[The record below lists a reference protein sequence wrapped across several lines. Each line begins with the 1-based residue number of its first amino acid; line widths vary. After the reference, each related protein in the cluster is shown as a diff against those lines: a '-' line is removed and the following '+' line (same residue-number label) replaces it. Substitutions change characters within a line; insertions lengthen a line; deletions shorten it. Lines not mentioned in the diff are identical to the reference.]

1 MELISKAKQDRL
13 SRNYGEDVSLIREG
27 GYRSPSPYLMQDIEI
42 ALTLGKP
49 ILLKGPAGA
58 GKTKLAETLSHSF
71 GQPMQ
76 SINTSVDL
84 DAEAL
89 LGFKTIV
96 QRDGHSVIEFVEGP
110 VVQAMKK
117 GHLLYIDEINMAKAE
132 TLPILHGLLDYRR
145 MLTNPFTG
153 EVIKAHPD
161 FGVIAAINEG
171 YMGTAPLNEALKDR
185 FVSFS
190 IPYIDGKELKE
201 LLQSLYPALQD
212 STKETLL
219 AVTKELRSLTEQGRL
234 ADEAASIRSLI
245 DVTDLSFHMPLL
257 RAYRYGLIEK
267 MSDSQEKELVYEL
280 IQTWIDE

>member
-1 MELISKAKQDRL
+1 MERINKTQQERA
-13 SRNYGEDVSLIREG
+13 SRNYGEDATLIREG
-27 GYRSPSPYLMQDIEI
+27 GYRSPSSYLMQDIEI

-58 GKTKLAETLSHSF
+58 GKTKLAETLSHTF

-96 QRDGHSVIEFVEGP
+96 QKEGRAVIEFVEGP

-153 EVIKAHPD
+153 EVIKAHPH

-171 YMGTAPLNEALKDR
+171 YMGTTPLNEALKDR

-190 IPYIDGKELKE
+190 IPYIEGKELE
-201 LLQSLYPALQD
+201 HLLVSIYPSID
-212 STKETLL
+212 ESTKTSILSI
-219 AVTKELRSLTEQGRL
+219 TKELRILAEQGRL
-234 ADEAASIRSLI
+234 ADEAASIRSLF
-245 DVTDLSFHMPLL
+245 DVADLSFHMPLL
-257 RAYRYGLIEK
+257 RAYRYGLVEK
-267 MSDSQEKELVYEL
+267 MSDTQEKELVYEL
-280 IQTWIDE
+280 VQTWIEE

>member
-1 MELISKAKQDRL
+1 MELISKAKQDRQ
-13 SRNYGEDVSLIREG
+13 SRNYGDDTSLIREG
-27 GYRSPSPYLMQDIEI
+27 GYRSPTPYLMQDIEI

-58 GKTKLAETLSHSF
+58 GKTKLAESLSHSF

-153 EVIKAHPD
+153 EVIKAHPN

-190 IPYIDGKELKE
+190 IPYIDGKELSE

-212 STKETLL
+212 STKDTLL
-219 AVTKELRSLTEQGRL
+219 AITKELRQLTEQGRL

-267 MSDSQEKELVYEL
+267 MNDSQEKELVYEL